1 MKQRIITAVIFSLIM
16 VLGIFGGGWSFS
28 ILILFIV
35 VMSLVEFFRM
45 IQYEGVGDIRLVL
58 AIFLGLSPVLF
69 AFAKKL
75 SIPVDFSLENY
86 AVMLV
91 PFLFLFYLLELNRA
105 SSKAATNLANAF
117 FGFVYIGIPYALLVV
132 LAWWHGTYEPLLVLG
147 LLLMVWL
154 NDTGAYFTGSFF
166 GKHKLAPS
174 ISPKKTWEGLIGGIA
189 ATLLTSQLLA
199 TYLPNYSRL
208 DWLVMGLICSL
219 GILGDLV
226 ESMFKRGAGI
236 KDSGKLMPGH
246 GGVLDRFDAFAFVI
260 PLVFVYFYFFLGV

>member
-1 MKQRIITAVIFSLIM
+1 MKQRIITALIFALIM
-16 VLGIFGGGWSFS
+16 ILGIFGGSWSFS
-28 ILILFIV
+28 VLILFLV

-45 IQYEGVGDIRLVL
+45 IHYEGMDDIRLVL
-58 AIFLGLSPVLF
+58 SILLGTSPVLF

-75 SIPVDFSLENY
+75 SIPLEWSLQDY
-86 AVMLV
+86 VVSIV
-91 PFLFLFYLLELNRA
+91 PFLLLFYLIELSRA
-105 SSKAATNLANAF
+105 SSKAATNLANAV
-117 FGFVYIGIPYALLVV
+117 FGIFYIGIPYALLVV
-132 LAWWHGTYEPLLVLG
+132 LAWWHGTYEPSLVLG

-154 NDTGAYFTGSFF
+154 NDTGAYFAGSFF

-189 ATLLTSQLLA
+189 ATILTSQVLA
-199 TYLPNYSRL
+199 AYLPNYSRM

-260 PLVFVYFYFFLGV
+260 PLVFVYFYWFLGA